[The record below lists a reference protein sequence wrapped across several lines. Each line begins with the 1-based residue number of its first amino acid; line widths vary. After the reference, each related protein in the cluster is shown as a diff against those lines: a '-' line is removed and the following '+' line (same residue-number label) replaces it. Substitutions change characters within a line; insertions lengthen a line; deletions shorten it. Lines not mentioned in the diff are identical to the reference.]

1 MVETSFSISAEVIRS
16 QRQLCGSNLARLSRY
31 ARIEAGLTRL
41 DGLHGWEICRL
52 SCGLLDTCM
61 VMILAW
67 NMLCRIANMG
77 ISQNFE
83 KSATARLE
91 NGY

>member
-1 MVETSFSISAEVIRS
+1 
-16 QRQLCGSNLARLSRY
+16 
-31 ARIEAGLTRL
+31 
-41 DGLHGWEICRL
+41 
-52 SCGLLDTCM
+52 M